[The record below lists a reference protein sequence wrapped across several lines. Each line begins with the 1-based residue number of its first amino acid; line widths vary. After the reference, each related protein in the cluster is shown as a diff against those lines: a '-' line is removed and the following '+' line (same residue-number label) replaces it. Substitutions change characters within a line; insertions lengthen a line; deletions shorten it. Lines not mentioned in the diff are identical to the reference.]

1 MADTTVVE
9 HKRATVRPDKGD
21 TVAALTESFTSS
33 TAAVLTEYRGLT
45 VKQISE
51 LRRALG
57 ADTTYAVVKN
67 TLTKIAAAKAGLTG
81 LDALLAGPTAV
92 AFVGGDP
99 VNAAKSLRDFAKTHP
114 ALVVKGGV
122 MDGKALTADEVK
134 KLADLESREVLL
146 AKLAGAMKA
155 SLTQAVYLF
164 AAPLSQA
171 ARALGALEAKAQQDP
186 SVLAGGAGTP
196 APVAEEVA
204 PVATEDSTTEAAAE
218 TTEAPVA
225 EEAPEV
231 TAETTEAPVAEVSTD
246 SETSTET
253 STEST
258 ETSPSE

>member
-1 MADTTVVE
+1 MTAPVT

-21 TVAALTESFTSS
+21 TVAELTESFAGAS
-33 TAAVLTEYRGLT
+33 AAVLTEYRGLT
-45 VKQISE
+45 VKQLKE
-51 LRRALG
+51 LRRSLG

-67 TLTKIAAAKAGLTG
+67 TLTKLAADSAGVEG
-81 LDALLAGPTAV
+81 LEQLLAGPTAV

-99 VNAAKSLRDFAKTHP
+99 VTAAKSLRDFAKANP

-122 MDGKALTADEVK
+122 MDGKVLTADDVK

-196 APVAEEVA
+196 VPAAEESA
-204 PVATEDSTTEAAAE
+204 PEASAEPEAAAA
-218 TTEAPVA
+218 EAPAAVDEASTDDAEVVAEAPA
-225 EEAPEV
+225 EEAAADA
-231 TAETTEAPVAEVSTD
+231 AEAS
-246 SETSTET
+246 SETE
-253 STEST
+253 
-258 ETSPSE
+258 

>member
-1 MADTTVVE
+1 MTSVVE

-21 TVAALTESFTSS
+21 TVAELTESFSS
-33 TAAVLTEYRGLT
+33 AQAAVLTEYRGLT
-45 VKQISE
+45 VKQLKE
-51 LRRALG
+51 LRTALG

-67 TLTKIAAAKAGLTG
+67 TLTKIAAGNAGLEG
-81 LDALLAGPTAV
+81 LDELLAGPTAV

-99 VNAAKSLRDFAKTHP
+99 VTAAKALRDFAKANP

-122 MDGKALTADEVK
+122 MDGKALTADEIK

-171 ARALGALEAKAQQDP
+171 ARAVGALEAKAQQDP

-196 APVAEEVA
+196 APAAEEA
-204 PVATEDSTTEAAAE
+204 PEAEE

-225 EEAPEV
+225 EEAPAAEE
-231 TAETTEAPVAEVSTD
+231 TAPEAPAAEDTTEAPADAAAE
-246 SETSTET
+246 ETTAEASAEAA
-253 STEST
+253 ESD
-258 ETSPSE
+258 

>member
-1 MADTTVVE
+1 MTAVVE

-21 TVAALTESFTSS
+21 TVAELTESFSS
-33 TAAVLTEYRGLT
+33 AQAAVLTEYRGLT
-45 VKQISE
+45 VKQLKE
-51 LRRALG
+51 LRTALG

-67 TLTKIAAAKAGLTG
+67 TLTKIAAGNAGLEG
-81 LDALLAGPTAV
+81 LDELLAGPTAV

-99 VNAAKSLRDFAKTHP
+99 VTAAKALRDFAKANP

-122 MDGKALTADEVK
+122 MDGKALTADEIK

-171 ARALGALEAKAQQDP
+171 ARAVGALEAKAQQDP

-196 APVAEEVA
+196 APAADEAPAAEETEAPAAEAPAAEETAEA
-204 PVATEDSTTEAAAE
+204 PVAEDTTEAAAE
-218 TTEAPVA
+218 PAA
-225 EEAPEV
+225 EE
-231 TAETTEAPVAEVSTD
+231 TE
-246 SETSTET
+246 
-253 STEST
+253 
-258 ETSPSE
+258 

>member
-1 MADTTVVE
+1 MTDTVVE

-21 TVAALTESFTSS
+21 AVAELTESFTSS
-33 TAAVLTEYRGLT
+33 AASVLTEYRGLT

-57 ADTTYAVVKN
+57 ADTTYSVVKN
-67 TLTKIAAAKAGLTG
+67 TLSRIAAKNAGLEG
-81 LDALLAGPTAV
+81 LDALLSGPTAV

-171 ARALGALEAKAQQDP
+171 ARALGALEAKAAADP

-196 APVAEEVA
+196 AP
-204 PVATEDSTTEAAAE
+204 AAE
-218 TTEAPVA
+218 APAAEDTTEAPAA
-225 EEAPEV
+225 EDSTV
-231 TAETTEAPVAEVSTD
+231 TT
-246 SETSTET
+246 SETE
-253 STEST
+253 
-258 ETSPSE
+258 